1 MYRVVKTPHFYHYR
15 SYYRHKESDRDWIE
29 SRMKHIPPQ
38 HQKRVSERYV
48 NIFLSKK
55 GSASRKEANEYLQAE
70 AKKFYEENKLNNGE

>member
-1 MYRVVKTPHFYHYR
+1 MYKVVKTPHFYHYR
-15 SYYRHKESDRDWIE
+15 NKNDSDRDWIE
-29 SRMKHIPPQ
+29 SRMKYIPPQ

-70 AKKFYEENKLNNGE
+70 AKKFYEEYKLNNGE